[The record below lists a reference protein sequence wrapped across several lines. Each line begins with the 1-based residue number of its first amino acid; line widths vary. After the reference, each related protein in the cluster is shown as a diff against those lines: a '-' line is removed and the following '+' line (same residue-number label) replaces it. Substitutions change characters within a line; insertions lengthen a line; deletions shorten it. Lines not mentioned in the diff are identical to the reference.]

1 MGEVASLILKLV
13 EVLEL
18 LEIRLDVFLLLLYLS
33 IDCTKGNL
41 VFCESKGEYTSTY
54 STNVPF
60 DCSGLAFCGVKSSS
74 CF

>member
-1 MGEVASLILKLV
+1 LGEAASLILELV

-18 LEIRLDVFLLLLYLS
+18 LEIHVDVFLLLLYLS

-54 STNVPF
+54 SANVPF
-60 DCSGLAFCGVKSSS
+60 G
-74 CF
+74 

>member
-1 MGEVASLILKLV
+1 VVASLILELV

-18 LEIRLDVFLLLLYLS
+18 PEIRLDTVLLLLYLS

-54 STNVPF
+54 SANVPI
-60 DCSGLAFCGVKSSS
+60 G
-74 CF
+74 

>member
-1 MGEVASLILKLV
+1 LGEAASLILELV

-18 LEIRLDVFLLLLYLS
+18 LEIHLDVFLLLLYLS

-54 STNVPF
+54 SANVPF
-60 DCSGLAFCGVKSSS
+60 G
-74 CF
+74 